1 MGRKRRRDNIFNS
14 AMLNEECYQH
24 YYTRLFNLALSRFEW
39 KNLPETIDPRFLEQ
53 CLLNDGYCL
62 FFKDEVLGYLALQC
76 MIGGKLDVYRIPI
89 QRNAYATNGYHK
101 QCNSND
107 SVIIYNDLMHNNGLK
122 PLHHYALRL
131 YEIQRTIDV
140 NVNAQKTPVMVLC
153 NENQR
158 LTMKN
163 LYMQYEGN
171 EPFIFGDKDLDVKG
185 IEVLHTNAPYVADN
199 LQLLK
204 TNIWNEALNT
214 LGISSSNSLKKE
226 RLLKEEVKQ
235 SMGDT
240 YASRF
245 SALASR
251 QNACEQINR
260 MFGLNISVD
269 YRKDSDEM
277 LDDEMIDDETK
288 EGVENE

>member
-1 MGRKRRRDNIFNS
+1 MGRKRPIRRDNIFSS
-14 AMLNEECYQH
+14 AVMNEECYQH
-24 YYTRLFNLALSRFEW
+24 YFTRLFNLALSRFEW
-39 KNLPETIDPRFLEQ
+39 KNLPDTIDPRFLEQ
-53 CLLNDGYCL
+53 CLLNEGYCL
-62 FFKDEVLGYLALQC
+62 FFKDEVLGYLSLQC

-89 QRNAYATNGYHK
+89 SRTAYATNGYHK
-101 QCNSND
+101 KCSAKD
-107 SVIIYNDLMHNNGLK
+107 SVIIYNDLMHNNGLR
-122 PLHHYALRL
+122 PLEHYALRL
-131 YEIQRTIDV
+131 AEIQRTIDV
-140 NVNAQKTPVMVLC
+140 NINAQKTPVMVLC
-153 NENQR
+153 DENQR

-171 EPFIFGDKDLDVKG
+171 EPFIFGDKNLDVKG

-204 TNIWNEALNT
+204 TNIWNEALNN

-226 RLLKEEVKQ
+226 RMLKEEVEQ

-251 QNACEQINR
+251 QNACEQINK

-269 YRKDSDEM
+269 YRKDTDEIM
-277 LDDEMIDDETK
+277 VEET
-288 EGVENE
+288 EGGEDIE